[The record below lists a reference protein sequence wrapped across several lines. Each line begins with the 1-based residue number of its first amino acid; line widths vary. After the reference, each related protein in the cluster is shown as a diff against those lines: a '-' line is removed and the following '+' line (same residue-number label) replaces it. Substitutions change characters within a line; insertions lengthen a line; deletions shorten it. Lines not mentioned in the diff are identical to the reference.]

1 MKPNYRI
8 WKWPCGVI
16 AVVAACQFYF
26 VQELIAAFAFF
37 AIGFAALAL
46 VVVSL
51 YMLQKSWEMTVAHF
65 FDGKRSALQRFKTEG
80 SAGEFR
86 ESRTNST
93 QSRRQTVWRL
103 CNKRKFHRCGL
114 CAAGSA

>member
-1 MKPNYRI
+1 MEEGTEERMKPDYRI
-8 WKWPCGVI
+8 WKLACGAL

-51 YMLQKSWEMTVAHF
+51 YMLQKAWEMTIAHVF
-65 FDGKRSALQRFKTEG
+65 GGKHAAVQGFKAEDSARGIL
-80 SAGEFR
+80 
-86 ESRTNST
+86 
-93 QSRRQTVWRL
+93 
-103 CNKRKFHRCGL
+103 
-114 CAAGSA
+114 

>member
-1 MKPNYRI
+1 MEEGIEERMKPNYRI
-8 WKWPCGVI
+8 WKWGCGSL

-51 YMLQKSWEMTVAHF
+51 YMLQKAWEMTVAHF
-65 FDGKRSALQRFKTEG
+65 FDGKRPALQSFKAEG
-80 SAGEFR
+80 SARGI
-86 ESRTNST
+86 S
-93 QSRRQTVWRL
+93 
-103 CNKRKFHRCGL
+103 
-114 CAAGSA
+114 